1 MQEKLIPGT
10 VLHYSDESG
19 IFSVFKPMIT
29 AAKGLTLGQVC
40 SITGL
45 SPSTIQ
51 NWVKRGFV
59 AHPINKKYFSRQLAR
74 ILLIS
79 SLRECMQIDRIGELM
94 KMVNGS
100 ADDESDDIIS
110 EEALYEYFCEII
122 RCMDSQGTFH
132 TEAKEI
138 IERTISEYTGPDSGA
153 KERLTLALLTMVSTY
168 MSGKLKQ
175 EADGYF
181 NKIKELSEK

>member
-19 IFSVFKPMIT
+19 IFSMFKPMIK
-29 AAKGLTLGQVC
+29 AANGLTLGQVC
-40 SITGL
+40 NITGL
-45 SPSTIQ
+45 SQSTIQ

-59 AHPINKKYFSRQLAR
+59 AHPVDKKYFSRQLAR

-110 EEALYEYFCEII
+110 EEALYDYLCEII
-122 RCMDSQGTFH
+122 RCMDSQGYLH

-138 IERTISEYTGPDSGA
+138 IEKTISGYTGPDSGA
-153 KERLTLALLTMVSTY
+153 KERLTLALLTMVSAY
-168 MSGKLKQ
+168 ISGKLKQ